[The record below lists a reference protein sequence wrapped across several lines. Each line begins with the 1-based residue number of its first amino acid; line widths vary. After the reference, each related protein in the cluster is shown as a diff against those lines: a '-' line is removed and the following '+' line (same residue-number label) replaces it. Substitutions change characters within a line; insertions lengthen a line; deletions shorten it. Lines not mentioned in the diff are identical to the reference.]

1 MRFLSNF
8 VEIEDDYDGFILDL
22 WGVIHDGVRPY
33 PGAVG
38 CLTRLRDAGKR
49 VVLLSNAPRRAE
61 AAQLGLRAMG
71 IADNLY
77 TDIMTSGEATHI
89 LLRDRADAW
98 FAALGVKV
106 FHLGPERDRN
116 VIAGLDLVLVDQ
128 PKDADFVLNTGP
140 DDAGGPTELGDWDDV
155 LRSFHDARL
164 PMICS
169 NPDLEVM
176 RGSTRLLCAG
186 ALAQKYEEI
195 GGQARWI
202 GKPDPA
208 IYTPVLRMLDLPV
221 DRVLAVGDTLR
232 TDIAGAV
239 GVNIDSCWVLGG
251 IHAGDFASNAAA
263 ELHARRV
270 GIVPNM
276 VVQNFS

>member
-1 MRFLSNF
+1 MHFLSRF
-8 VEIEDDYDGFILDL
+8 AEIESDYDGFILDL
-22 WGVIHDGVRPY
+22 WGVIHDGVQPY
-33 PGAVG
+33 PGAAS
-38 CLTRLRDAGKR
+38 CLARLRDAGKR
-49 VVLLSNAPRRAE
+49 VVLLSNAPRRAA

-98 FAALGVKV
+98 FASLGVKV

-116 VIAGLDLVLVDQ
+116 VIAGLKLVLVDQ
-128 PKDADFVLNTGP
+128 PRDADFVLNTGP
-140 DDAGGPTELGDWDDV
+140 DDAGGPTELEDWNDM
-155 LRSFHDARL
+155 LLAFHDAGL

-176 RGSTRLLCAG
+176 RGSARLICAG
-186 ALAQKYEEI
+186 ALAQRYEEI

-208 IYTPVLRMLDLPV
+208 IYVPVLRMLDLPA

-232 TDIAGAV
+232 TDIAGAR
-239 GVNIDSCWVLGG
+239 GVAIDSCWVLGG
-251 IHAGDFASNAAA
+251 IHAGDFANNAAA
-263 ELHARRV
+263 ELHAREA
-270 GIVPNM
+270 GTVPKL